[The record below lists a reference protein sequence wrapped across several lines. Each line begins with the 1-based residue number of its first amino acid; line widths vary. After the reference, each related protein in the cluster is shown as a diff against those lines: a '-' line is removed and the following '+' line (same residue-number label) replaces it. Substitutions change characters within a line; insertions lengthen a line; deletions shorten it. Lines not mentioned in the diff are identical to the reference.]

1 MQSSFDRS
9 YYYTVFYG
17 LCRWKVY
24 PVFHQANA
32 GFGFLGNQPVNAFA
46 VNGALIF
53 DFHAISLVEPVLQIS
68 RYAAQLLQGFP
79 L

>member
-1 MQSSFDRS
+1 MQSSFDR